1 METLLRKDYIYDH
14 LRAES
19 RDKLF
24 EIMGG
29 RLEKEGITKNSYVAA
44 LKEREEKYP
53 TGLHTDG
60 LLIAM
65 PHTDSAHVN
74 EACISIA
81 RLENPIPFHEMGNK
95 KNTLD
100 VEMVFMLALKDP
112 EAHLKILQKIIGMFS
127 DREVLK
133 KLREAETAKKIYQVV
148 YEAADS

>member
-1 METLLRKDYIYDH
+1 
-14 LRAES
+14 
-19 RDKLF
+19 
-24 EIMGG
+24 MGG

-148 YEAADS
+148 YEAADL

>member
-1 METLLRKDYIYDH
+1 METLLRKDYIYHH
-14 LRAES
+14 LPES

-44 LKEREEKYP
+44 LKEREEKYC

-81 RLENPIPFHEMGNK
+81 RLENPIPFTRWE
-95 KNTLD
+95 
-100 VEMVFMLALKDP
+100 
-112 EAHLKILQKIIGMFS
+112 I
-127 DREVLK
+127 
-133 KLREAETAKKIYQVV
+133 KKIHWTLKW
-148 YEAADS
+148 SLCWH